1 MLFDG
6 LIITRKTQNVNT
18 KTEKNIIKLKYTEY
32 LAAEYSVCVEEGD
45 RSMIR

>member
-6 LIITRKTQNVNT
+6 LIITHKTQNVNT

-32 LAAEYSVCVEEGD
+32 LSAEYSVSVEAGD
-45 RSMIR
+45 GFVIR